1 MSFLPSNSLTT
12 PYRRARAYADMLFVD
27 HGVFRILWTAR
38 HEVAPGVYRSNQ
50 PMPFQIAREARR
62 GVKTIVNLRGARLC
76 GSYALEAQA
85 CADHGIAL
93 IDFPVN
99 SRDVPKR
106 EIIAGAQAL
115 FQTAQYPMLMHCK
128 SGADRAG
135 LMSVLYLV
143 LREGRDVETAMG
155 QHLSLRYGHFR
166 QAKTGLLDFF
176 FETYLAYAK
185 VHPIDFYTW
194 TQTVYDPAAV
204 KAGFMTQWWANILV
218 DKILGRE

>member
-12 PYRRARAYADMLFVD
+12 PYRRVRAYLDMLFVD
-27 HGVFRILWTAR
+27 HGIFRILWTAR
-38 HEVAPGVYRSNQ
+38 HEIASGVYRSNQ
-50 PMPFQIAREARR
+50 PMPFQIARAARR
-62 GVKTIVNLRGARLC
+62 GIKTIVNLRGSRLC
-76 GSYALEAQA
+76 GSYALEAAA
-85 CADHGIAL
+85 CAAHGITL

-106 EIIAGAQAL
+106 ETIAQAKEIFETAAYPLL
-115 FQTAQYPMLMHCK
+115 FHCK

-143 LREGRDVETAMG
+143 LKEGRDVEPAMRR
-155 QHLSLRYGHFR
+155 QLSLRFGHFR

-185 VHPIDFYTW
+185 VTPIDFYAW
-194 TQTVYDPAAV
+194 SQTVYDPKAV
-204 KAGFMTQWWANILV
+204 KAGFMTQWWANLIV
-218 DKILGRE
+218 DRLLGRE